1 MRVNRLFLAAGL
13 LLVLALSA
21 LPALGAEGK
30 TPVWQPIAIGPGME
44 GHYILTRDVMAIPG
58 VPAIDVL
65 PGTVAVQIDLNGFTL
80 YGSDTD
86 VIRVTGADSVT
97 ITNGTIMFGGGSGIH
112 ATDCRKVVVED
123 VRVQFTR
130 IYGIELVNV
139 ANYTLKRNIFVS
151 DPQIEDPMDGGI
163 WVDGTGAAEP
173 LEGVIEDNQI
183 SNVASGITVQ
193 IGSSVSIRDNR
204 IENTFAG
211 DGIRVWACDG
221 CMIAE
226 NTIQRSMGMG
236 ILLEEVNVCKIYNN
250 VVFGCV
256 EGIMLV
262 GQTSDCIL
270 LDNNSSQNM
279 ANGLLVDGM
288 RNHIDRNVFNF
299 NGLAGIWFT
308 QGAQDNTFGRN
319 TVRAN
324 QMAPS
329 GCGATPPPC
338 FPPDICDDN
347 GSNTSFGD
355 NMGPGPGC

>member
-1 MRVNRLFLAAGL
+1 MRNIRLFLGVGL
-13 LLVLALSA
+13 VLLLALST
-21 LPALGAEGK
+21 LPAFGAEGK
-30 TPVWQPIAIGPGME
+30 TPVWQPIVIGPGME
-44 GHYILTRDVMAIPG
+44 GHYIVTRDILGLPG
-58 VPAIDVL
+58 MPVIDVL

-86 VIRVTGADSVT
+86 AIRVNATDSVT
-97 ITNGTIMFGGGSGIH
+97 ITNGTIMGGAGSGVNAI
-112 ATDCRKVVVED
+112 DCRKVVIED
-123 VRVQFTR
+123 VKIQFTQR
-130 IYGIELVNV
+130 FGIELVNV
-139 ANYTLKRNIFVS
+139 ANFTVKRNIMVS
-151 DPQIEDPMDGGI
+151 DSAAANFMLGGV
-163 WVDGTGAAEP
+163 WVDGTLAADP
-173 LEGVIEDNQI
+173 VEGVIEDNQV

-193 IGSSVSIRDNR
+193 NGSSVSIRDNR
-204 IENTFAG
+204 VENAFAG
-211 DGIRVWACDG
+211 DGIRVWVCNG

-226 NTIQRSMGMG
+226 NTIQESQGMG

-256 EGIMLV
+256 EGIALF

-270 LDNNSSQNM
+270 LDNNSSRNM
-279 ANGLLVDGM
+279 ANGLMVDGM

-308 QGAQDNTFGRN
+308 QMSQDNTFGRN

-324 QMAPS
+324 QMSPS
-329 GCGATPPPC
+329 GCVATTPPC
-338 FPPDICDDN
+338 FAPDICDDV